1 MGKIT
6 KQQQQQPSRRSTRL
20 HRRKRRMRGGG
31 LDVQKWFKTGIEFH
45 WPGYHYLGPGTHLKA
60 WLSRG
65 DAPINR
71 LDAIAQQHDQDYEA
85 ASCLRD
91 KWKAD
96 RKMIKAID
104 TLPGDKTWTESIVRR
119 IMQAKLCLK
128 L

>member
-6 KQQQQQPSRRSTRL
+6 KKQQPSRRSTRL

-31 LDVQKWFKTGIEFH
+31 LDVQKWLFKTGIEFH

-60 WLSRG
+60 RLSRG

-71 LDAIAQQHDQDYEA
+71 LDAIAQQHDQDYETA
-85 ASCLRD
+85 TCLRD